1 MTINKCC
8 DINLIV
14 HNFFALIFCKI
25 AFELYCEKHIHLI
38 HPLNVFISQ
47 FIMFAS
53 VI

>member
-1 MTINKCC
+1 MTIKKFC
-8 DINLIV
+8 DINLIAQ
-14 HNFFALIFCKI
+14 NFLALIFWKI

-47 FIMFAS
+47 FIMFVS